1 MSRIFIVTPLLI
13 LFLTAPASG
22 VFGADAYGDLPPP
35 LAAAVKR
42 LGLVRSGLSI
52 VVQEIDAPDPV
63 IAFAPDTPRN
73 PASTMKLLT
82 TLAALEELGPA
93 YTWKTEV
100 YTDAPVRNGHVKG
113 NLYIKGYGDPYLI
126 NEHFWR
132 LVRGLRATGIQSI
145 AGDLVLDQSYFAA
158 ETGDSS
164 EFDGQYWR
172 AYNVLP
178 RALLVNFQAINFRFR
193 PDTATGKLQLI
204 AEPKPTNLEIENRI
218 RLTSGRCRGW
228 ARRVGM
234 RILRRNGIDRVI
246 FSGTYDAD
254 CGDNDIFR
262 VVSEP
267 APYIHGLFAV
277 LWREQGGR
285 FEGGAR
291 EAETPPQ
298 ARLLYTANSPPL
310 ADVIRAINK
319 YSNNVMTRQ
328 VVLTLAAER
337 KGSPGTTENGVQAV
351 REWLVQ
357 NGLRFPELVLD
368 NGAGLSRVARISAR
382 HMAQLLQFAY
392 RSPYMPEFMS
402 SLPISALDPMLKKR
416 FGGALAGR
424 LHVKTGYLNGVRSV
438 AGYVL
443 DRRGRRAIVVMM
455 YNHASARA
463 AEEFQETLLN
473 WVYARP

>member
-1 MSRIFIVTPLLI
+1 MSRILMVTSLLI
-13 LFLTAPASG
+13 LFLTVPASG
-22 VFGADAYGDLPPP
+22 VLGADAYGDLPAP

-42 LGLVRSGLSI
+42 LGLARNGLSI
-52 VVQEIDAPDPV
+52 FVQEVGASEPIV
-63 IAFAPDTPRN
+63 AFAPDTPRN
-73 PASTMKLLT
+73 PASTMKLVT
-82 TLAALEELGPA
+82 TLAALEELSPA

-100 YTDAPVRNGHVKG
+100 YTDAPVRNGELEG
-113 NLYIKGYGDPYLI
+113 DLYIKGYGDPYLLI
-126 NEHFWR
+126 EHFWR
-132 LVRGLRATGIQSI
+132 LVRGLRATGLAGI
-145 AGDLVLDQSYFAA
+145 AGDLVLDQSYFAEA
-158 ETGDSS
+158 PGDPS

-178 RALLVNFQAINFRFR
+178 HALLVNFQAINFRFR
-193 PDTATGKLQLI
+193 PAIATGQLRLM
-204 AEPKPTNLEIENRI
+204 AEPKPANLELENRV

-228 ARRVGM
+228 ARRLGM
-234 RILRRNGIDRVI
+234 RLVRRDGIDKVI
-246 FSGTYDAD
+246 FSGSYSAD
-254 CGDNDIFR
+254 CGDNEMLR

-267 APYIHGLFAV
+267 APYIHGLFTA

-285 FEGGAR
+285 FAGGVR
-291 EAETPPQ
+291 EAVTPPQ

-328 VVLTLAAER
+328 TVLTLAAER
-337 KGSPGTTENGVQAV
+337 MGPPGTTQNGVQVV
-351 REWLVQ
+351 RDWLAQ
-357 NGLRFPELVLD
+357 RGLRFPELVLD

-382 HMAQLLQFAY
+382 HLAELLQFAY

-402 SLPISALDPMLKKR
+402 SLPISALDPMLTKR
-416 FGGALAGR
+416 FGGALEGR

-443 DRRGRRAIVVMM
+443 DRQGRRVIVVMM

-463 AEEFQETLLN
+463 AEEFQETLLS
-473 WVYARP
+473 WVYARA